1 MIMMKNIF
9 KFLACTL
16 LVLGVSSCAKEEI
29 GGTAV
34 QDMAGEWYV
43 MVDAVDAQG
52 NVVMEDPYGMGFFEL
67 FTYNTNANVATEMY
81 VDDNGNFWDF
91 RVIVNVD
98 YAANTFSAL
107 NALDDYNDIS
117 VDVLNGKVVKD
128 GTKSPAGYT
137 ADEISFYVAFEDD
150 DYIGDLYDYLW
161 IHGYRRTGLNGGY
174 D

>member
-67 FTYNTNANVATEMY
+67 FTYNTNANLATEMY

-91 RVIVNVD
+91 RVKVNVD
-98 YAANTFSAL
+98 YVAKTFSAS
-107 NALDDYNDIS
+107 NALDDYNEIM
-117 VDVLNGKVVKD
+117 VDLKD
-128 GTKSPAGYT
+128 GKIVKNGATSPAGYS
-137 ADEISFYVAFEDD
+137 ADSISFVVVFEDD
-150 DYIGDLYDYLW
+150 DYVGDLYDALW